1 MNAKIYSLIG
11 FLLSFWTIYLFWA
24 FKNQKKISTPVDF
37 FIFGRDIPGWAF
49 VMSSTGI
56 IFSGWIFFIHP
67 SLVLA
72 NVFPYYS
79 TSLCVILITIIGI
92 LFLKR
97 QWMSSKRF
105 GFVTPGE
112 MLSTY
117 FRSEILRILVV
128 IITVGFAIPF
138 IAMQLA
144 LGGLLIDILSD
155 NVIGSGSGSLLIG
168 SVIFIYLC
176 LMGIRSTIYFDTIQ
190 FLLMI

>member
-24 FKNQKKISTPVDF
+24 FKNQKKINTPIDF

-72 NVFPYYS
+72 NGFPYS
-79 TSLCVILITIIGI
+79 TTSLCVILIPIIGI

-97 QWMSSKRF
+97 QWMISKRF

-112 MLSTY
+112 MLSNY
-117 FRSEILRILVV
+117 FRSEILRI
-128 IITVGFAIPF
+128 
-138 IAMQLA
+138 
-144 LGGLLIDILSD
+144 
-155 NVIGSGSGSLLIG
+155 
-168 SVIFIYLC
+168 
-176 LMGIRSTIYFDTIQ
+176 
-190 FLLMI
+190 